1 MAVAF
6 NHIEW
11 INGTIDFFH
20 ATMQVKNVI
29 LLPK

>member
-1 MAVAF
+1 MAEAIIR
-6 NHIEW
+6 IEW